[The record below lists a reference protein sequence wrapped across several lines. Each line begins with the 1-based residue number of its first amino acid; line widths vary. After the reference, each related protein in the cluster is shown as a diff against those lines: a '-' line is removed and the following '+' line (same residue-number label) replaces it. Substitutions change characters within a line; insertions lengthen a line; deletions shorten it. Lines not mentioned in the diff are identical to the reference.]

1 MNRPKDVKTVAMVK
15 DEVKLT
21 RKDGEV
27 AVVPEGERPRLEMSS
42 DDNQNASVVMR
53 SIPEIDKARFRSSVN
68 HLSRASD
75 SSVAPAPARPLSG
88 KLEGTT
94 EDGLGGAV
102 QTSSSKIKKKGLLLE
117 SEVVAAAYSPDDDD
131 PETLFHR
138 DGIVS
143 ELLWSSLAA
152 EESNYQ
158 LILDDFSFDRKQTL
172 GLRVVVPKESN
183 SWSFNLCPE
192 DDWHNSNVLL
202 HFNPRYRKS
211 ELVMNDKQG
220 TWNVGAS
227 WKFSSSDG
235 MKALMSSELDLMVQ
249 LRPMGFFIFVQD
261 NFCALFPHRRDPSH
275 LSRLKL
281 TFNAKDGN
289 GNAQNVVVHKVCCH
303 SIVCIRS
310 PTVALN
316 HLSLLLPGLVE
327 P

>member
-21 RKDGEV
+21 LKDGEV
-27 AVVPEGERPRLEMSS
+27 KRPRLEMSS
-42 DDNQNASVVMR
+42 DDNENISVDMR
-53 SIPEIDKARFRSSVN
+53 SIPEIDKARFRSSVTP
-68 HLSRASD
+68 LSRASD
-75 SSVAPAPARPLSG
+75 SSVAPAPSSV
-88 KLEGTT
+88 KFEGMT
-94 EDGLGGAV
+94 EDSLGGAI
-102 QTSSSKIKKKGLLLE
+102 QTISSKIKRKGLLLE
-117 SEVVAAAYSPDDDD
+117 SEMVPVANSPDDDD

-143 ELLWSSLAA
+143 ELLWNSLVS
-152 EESNYQ
+152 EESGHQ

-172 GLRVVVPKESN
+172 GLRVVVPKEST

-202 HFNPRYRKS
+202 HFNPRYKKS

-220 TWNVGAS
+220 TWNVGAN

-249 LRPMGFFIFVQD
+249 LRPKGFFIFVQD
-261 NFCALFPHRRDPSH
+261 EFCALFPHRRDPSH

-289 GNAQNVVVHKVCCH
+289 GNAQNVVVHKVSCH
-303 SIVCIRS
+303 AIVCIRS
-310 PTVALN
+310 PTVALI
-316 HLSLLLPGLVE
+316 HPSLLLPGLVE
-327 P
+327 S

>member
-27 AVVPEGERPRLEMSS
+27 AVVAEGKRSRLGM
-42 DDNQNASVVMR
+42 
-53 SIPEIDKARFRSSVN
+53 
-68 HLSRASD
+68 ASD
-75 SSVAPAPARPLSG
+75 SSVAPVPARLSLG
-88 KLEGTT
+88 KLEGMT
-94 EDGLGGAV
+94 EDSLGGAV
-102 QTSSSKIKKKGLLLE
+102 QTTSSKIKKKGLLLE
-117 SEVVAAAYSPDDDD
+117 SELVPATYSPDDDD

-152 EESNYQ
+152 EESNHQ

-220 TWNVGAS
+220 TWNDGAS

-235 MKALMSSELDLMVQ
+235 MKGLMSSELDLMVQ
-249 LRPMGFFIFVQD
+249 LRPMGFFIFVKD
-261 NFCALFPHRRDPSH
+261 DFCALFPHRRDPSH

-289 GNAQNVVVHKVCCH
+289 GNAQNVEVHKVCCH
-303 SIVCIRS
+303 SIECIRS
-310 PTVALN
+310 PTVTLI
-316 HLSLLLPGLVE
+316 HLSLLPLGLVE